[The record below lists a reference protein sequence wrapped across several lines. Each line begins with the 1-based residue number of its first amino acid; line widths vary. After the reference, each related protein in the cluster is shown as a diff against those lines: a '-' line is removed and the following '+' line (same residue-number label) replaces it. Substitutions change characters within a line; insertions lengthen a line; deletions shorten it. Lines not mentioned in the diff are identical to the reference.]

1 MASFTFVRLGNCGVQ
16 TAPVL
21 KFSLWQFSRYSPPPG
36 AVSGRSGAG
45 SAPFWFS
52 GQPCVGAFF
61 FFGHFVVAKQS
72 NFIRQSFFITLHLEQ
87 SFSPLFISNKNIW
100 PLRLLFPL
108 AFPLPPL
115 LRPLPTSA
123 GARFTSLDTPA
134 FRLPTNRHGQTGQP
148 ARTHDR

>member
-1 MASFTFVRLGNCGVQ
+1 MDMKLKRGLSDSRMFGSTFIYN
-16 TAPVL
+16 
-21 KFSLWQFSRYSPPPG
+21 K
-36 AVSGRSGAG
+36 
-45 SAPFWFS
+45 
-52 GQPCVGAFF
+52 AF
-61 FFGHFVVAKQS
+61 QL
-72 NFIRQSFFITLHLEQ
+72 FIRQSFFITLHLEQSFFITLHLEQ

-115 LRPLPTSA
+115 LRPLPTPA
-123 GARFTSLDTPA
+123 GTRFTSLDTPA